1 MRIAQLRAENF
12 RLFAHLSL
20 APGAGLNFFTGE
32 NAAGKS
38 SLLEAVY
45 CAARAKSFRAGHLGE
60 MAGAQGR
67 HWRLAVQLQDARGLE
82 EQISLQWSAG
92 EGLRMGSTQE
102 PALTT
107 AALAGR
113 LPTQILEPDLHRL
126 VQEGPGQRRSF
137 LDWGLFHVEPS
148 FLPLWRRYQRA
159 LRQRNLA
166 LRHQRPAREI
176 QAWDPELAA
185 QGETLHQLRQH
196 YLEQLT
202 PRFQAELTE
211 LLPGAEARIELSRGW
226 PERADLATALQQGL
240 SRDLRLGSTSEGP
253 HRMEFRV
260 RLDGHPIKGRISRGQ
275 QKLLISA
282 LLLAQATQI
291 GELGRGHPVLLV
303 DDLTAELAQTYQA
316 RLLARFGRYPGQR
329 FITSFE
335 PPAGLTRLP
344 DLQLFHVEHGG
355 VRQC

>member
-20 APGAGLNFFTGE
+20 SPGDGLNFFTGE

-45 CAARAKSFRAGHLGE
+45 CAARAKSFRAG
-60 MAGAQGR
+60 Q
-67 HWRLAVQLQDARGLE
+67 LALKLQDAQGLE
-82 EQISLQWSAG
+82 EQIGLQWNAA
-92 EGLRMGSTQE
+92 EGLRMRSSQE

-113 LPTQILEPDLHRL
+113 VPTQILEPDLHRL
-126 VQEGPGQRRSF
+126 VQEGPGYRRSF
-137 LDWGLFHVEPS
+137 LDWGLFHVEQS

-166 LRHQRPAREI
+166 LRAQRPAPEI
-176 QAWDPELAA
+176 QAWDPELAV
-185 QGETLHQLRQH
+185 QGEALHQLRQQ
-196 YLEQLT
+196 YLEQLI
-202 PRFQAELTE
+202 PRFRAELAD
-211 LLPGAEARIELSRGW
+211 LLPGNDAGIELSRGW
-226 PERADLATALQQGL
+226 PERADLAAALHQSL
-240 SRDLRLGSTSEGP
+240 SRDQRQGSTSEGP
-253 HRMEFRV
+253 HRMEFRI
-260 RLDGHPIKGRISRGQ
+260 RLDGHHIKGRISRGQ

-291 GELGRGHPVLLV
+291 GEQGRGHPVLLV
-303 DDLTAELAQTYQA
+303 DDLTAELAQEYQE
-316 RLLARFGRYPGQR
+316 RLLARFSRYPGQR

-335 PPAGLTRLP
+335 APASLSRLT
-344 DLQLFHVEHGG
+344 DLRLFHVEHGE